1 MIVTIDGPAGAG
13 KSTVAKRLARRLG
26 FEYLDTGAMYR
37 AVALLGLR
45 HQVDWNRPDLL
56 LELAE
61 GSLPDARAGRTYLG
75 EEEVTDAVRSE
86 QVTQHTRFAA
96 DHPGVRQL
104 LVRRQ
109 REISRGRDIVT
120 EGRDQG
126 SLVFPRA
133 DCKIFLTATPP
144 ERARRRQGEIEKRG
158 ERADYQKILDQ
169 IRRRDQRDS
178 RREVGPLV
186 MPEDAVEMVT
196 DGMSIEEVVE
206 RLVEIVS
213 RCRKV

>member
-169 IRRRDQRDS
+169 IRRRDHRDS

-186 MPEDAVEMVT
+186 MPEDAVEVVT
-196 DGMSIEEVVE
+196 DGMSIEEVVQ